1 MNAKI
6 FKLLLFLCL
15 FVALPT
21 FSQTQIEG
29 FWGIKLGEPES
40 TVVTKVKQK
49 YPNAKY
55 EQYTSGKEFVAPDV
69 NIAGIDVNCCCFTFR
84 NGIFTKAVFAI
95 GNTVPDFFKSMNH
108 VQNFFDSVTANVQNY
123 YAQFYER
130 MQNKYGA
137 PSISSS
143 SSTTW
148 RTSNGNS
155 ITISTYKN
163 YNYLPGVG
171 YSPAMGVQ
179 LTYSLGT
186 NSTDY

>member
-6 FKLLLFLCL
+6 FKLLLIHCL
-15 FVALPT
+15 FVTLPT

-55 EQYTSGKEFVAPDV
+55 VQYTSGKEFVAPNV
-69 NIAGIDVNCCCFTFR
+69 NIAGIDVSSCHFTFR

-95 GNTVPDFFKSMNH
+95 GDIAPDFLKNMNH
-108 VQNFFDSVTANVQNY
+108 VQNFFDSVTAKVQNY

-130 MQNKYGA
+130 MQNKYGT

-143 SSTTW
+143 SSTIW

-163 YNYLPGVG
+163 NDYLPGGG
-171 YSPAMGVQ
+171 YLPAMGVL